1 MIKLKFRRVRKMKK
15 YKVSYSGFAYVEAEN
30 MQEAKEK
37 FEYDDSV
44 YQEQA
49 VDNVEEI
56 DDFLVSM

>member
-1 MIKLKFRRVRKMKK
+1 MKK

-30 MQEAKEK
+30 MQEEK